1 MTDQDKIEKEININ
15 EYIHELVVNNETT
28 LLKTILVDLHP
39 ADIAEAITHLE
50 NNEQRTEIIKLL
62 DDKTAAE
69 VLIELDHFIS
79 TELINNID
87 ENRIVRI
94 ISLMDSDD
102 ATEIIDELSPDVKQD
117 ILKALPLEEFRDI
130 KTLLL
135 HDEETAG
142 RIMALEIVAVHQNR
156 TVREALD
163 VLRIKSKDVVD
174 VYNIY
179 LIDRYGYLQGV
190 VSLAKLVLSDPKTRL
205 IDIMD
210 KDFIAIP
217 KDTDQEEVANI
228 FRKYDLVAAPVVDD
242 EHKLIGR
249 ITADDILEVVDEETT
264 EDMNLM
270 AGITDE
276 IPYEGSIFKLSWI
289 RLPWLM
295 VAFVGQMISAVVMS
309 HYKATLNQIL
319 IAAFFIP
326 LIMAMGGNIGIQS
339 ATIVI
344 RGLATGELTNHSIKR
359 RLAKELSVTLFN
371 ALVISVFLTAV
382 LLFIFHQLYF
392 GILLSLALIAV
403 LINASI
409 VGTLVPFILKKLNF
423 DPAIATAPFI
433 TTSNDII
440 GLFIYLG
447 LLTTFMH
454 WL

>member
-309 HYKATLNQIL
+309 HYKVTLNQIL

-382 LLFIFHQLYF
+382 LLFIFHQPYF

-440 GLFIYLG
+440 GLFIYLA

>member
-1 MTDQDKIEKEININ
+1 MTDHEKIDKDVNIN
-15 EYIHELVVNNETT
+15 EYIRNLVVNNEIT
-28 LLKTILVDLHP
+28 LLKTILLDLHS

-50 NNEQRTEIIKLL
+50 NYDQRIAIIKLL

-69 VLIELDHFIS
+69 VLIELDHSIS
-79 TELINNID
+79 TELINNIA
-87 ENRIVRI
+87 ETRIVKI

-102 ATEIIDELSPDVKQD
+102 ATEIIDQLSPDVTKD

-130 KTLLL
+130 KTLLM

-174 VYNIY
+174 IYNIY
-179 LIDRYGYLQGV
+179 LIDRYGFLQGV

-205 IDIMD
+205 MDIMD

-242 EHKLIGR
+242 TNKLIGR

-276 IPYEGSIFKLSWI
+276 IPYEGSIFKLSWL

-309 HYKATLNQIL
+309 HYKGTLDQIL

-326 LIMAMGGNIGIQS
+326 FIMAMGGNIGIQS

-344 RGLATGELTNHSIKR
+344 RGLATGELINQSIKR

-371 ALVISVFLTAV
+371 AVVISIFLTAV
-382 LLFIFHQLYF
+382 LLFVFHQPLF

-403 LINASI
+403 LINASLI
-409 VGTLVPFILKKLNF
+409 GTLIPFILKKLNF

-440 GLFIYLG
+440 GLFIYLT